1 MVNYICP
8 TFRQLNLQNLIN
20 FHVSDMNL
28 FDCNCDQIRVLEFCD
43 HLAFHNRHQL
53 KKSLRIR

>member
-8 TFRQLNLQNLIN
+8 TFRLLNLQNLIN

-28 FDCNCDQIRVLEFCD
+28 F
-43 HLAFHNRHQL
+43 QL
-53 KKSLRIR
+53 QL